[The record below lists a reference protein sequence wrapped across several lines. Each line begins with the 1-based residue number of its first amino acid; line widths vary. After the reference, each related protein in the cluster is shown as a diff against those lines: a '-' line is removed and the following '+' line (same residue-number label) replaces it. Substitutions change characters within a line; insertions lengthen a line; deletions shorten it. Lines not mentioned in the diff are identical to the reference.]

1 MAWTTPTNVP
11 TGTIITQAWT
21 ELVRDDLNYLYSRL
35 PLVGLCPFAYAH
47 GMSLTDTP
55 TSARTLAA
63 SGGATLCPI
72 LVPSLMYVQS
82 LSIYNTDTGT
92 ARSWE
97 WRLFSEPD
105 GGSATLNEVAGINGS
120 ESFTPGGAASVRTVN
135 ATTPGLISAGLYWL
149 AVRCSHASNSF
160 GIGTAATGTLGG
172 NASRTKSGVAALT
185 TTLDA
190 STGWTGTTPLVG
202 ARLNGRVVAEGS
214 AF

>member
-1 MAWTTPTNVP
+1 MTNYTTPAHATA
-11 TGTIITQAWT
+11 GTPATASDFNTHETDI
-21 ELVRDDLNYLYSRL
+21 LYLYER
-35 PLVGLCPFAYAH
+35 GLIGRAAFAYAD
-47 GMSLTDTP
+47 GMSITDTP

-63 SGGATLCPI
+63 SGGATLLPI
-72 LVPSLMYVQS
+72 LVPAQMYVQS
-82 LSIYNTDTGT
+82 LSIYNTDTAT

-97 WRLFSEPD
+97 WRLFREPD
-105 GGSATLNEVAGINGS
+105 AGSATLVEVSGINGS

-135 ATTPGLISAGLYWL
+135 ATTPGLIQPGLYWL
-149 AVRCSHASNSF
+149 AVRCSHATNSF
-160 GIGTAATGTLGG
+160 GIGTVATGTLAG

-202 ARLNGRVVAEGS
+202 ARLNGRVAGEGS